1 MPSVFKTIMGNK
13 PQLIATLLAFL
24 ANAFIVVTTAFYFIL
39 DGRSTNQKPS
49 TYYVTYIARVINMI
63 AVISNFI
70 SIVMHKR
77 SPAKDIMLYTALK
90 HGGIVVLAACI
101 LIFDPMTNIALENMN
116 GIGEPARS
124 LFIAATIFAA
134 LFFGVNLVF
143 VFVKPK
149 VSKM

>member
-1 MPSVFKTIMGNK
+1 MGNK
-13 PQLIATLLAFL
+13 PRLIATLLAFL
-24 ANAFIVVTTAFYFIL
+24 ANAFIIVTTAFYFIL
-39 DGRSTNQKPS
+39 DGRSTNQKPP
-49 TYYVTYIARVINMI
+49 TYYVTYIARVVNMI

-149 VSKM
+149 ASKMK